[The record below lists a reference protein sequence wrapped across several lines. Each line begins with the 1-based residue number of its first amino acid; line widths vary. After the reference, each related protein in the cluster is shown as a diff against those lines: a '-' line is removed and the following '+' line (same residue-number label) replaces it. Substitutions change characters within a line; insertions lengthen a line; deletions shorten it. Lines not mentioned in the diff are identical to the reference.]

1 MLHISVFANLA
12 LPFTG
17 AIWMDSMHAVC
28 AQCMAAGTPLCIAR
42 NKCLSCPNWAKQL
55 LAKISAG

>member
-17 AIWMDSMHAVC
+17 AMLSVPSAWLLALL
-28 AQCMAAGTPLCIAR
+28 TTT
-42 NKCLSCPNWAKQL
+42 LSCPDWAK
-55 LAKISAG
+55 